1 MKKLIFLCLAVLTT
15 FASCKKDK
23 ETLVSYKSISY
34 DVYFIDWGEV
44 TYTKPNEQPTTVR
57 VFRNFSTS
65 FLIDSDVDFYGK
77 ITAKSLDKYLA
88 VGDQFL
94 PVEYDWD
101 NDNQYV
107 LYTWYDGQN
116 NASTDTI
123 ESNRFNEFCE
133 FYSYD
138 QDYIEAFI
146 GRGFNPTLN
155 VNGQGTVVV
164 QETP

>member
-1 MKKLIFLCLAVLTT
+1 MKNKLIFICLAILVT
-15 FASCKKDK
+15 FTSCKKEK
-23 ETLVSYKSISY
+23 ETLIRY
-34 DVYFIDWGEV
+34 DVHFNDWGEV
-44 TYTKPNEQPTTVR
+44 TYNKPYEQPTTVR
-57 VFRNFSTS
+57 VFKNFSTS
-65 FLIDSDVDFYGK
+65 FFTDSDVDFYGK
-77 ITAKSLDKYLA
+77 VTAKSLDKYIMI
-88 VGDQFL
+88 GDQFL
-94 PVEYDWD
+94 PVEYD

-123 ESNRFNEFCE
+123 KSDRFNEFSE